1 MKKKTPDQHNT
12 ARIDPAR
19 ISADLLAWYDVHR
32 RHLPWRAAPGET
44 PDPYR
49 VWLSEIMLQQTT
61 VVTVEPYFSA
71 FTKRWPT
78 VHDLAAADQ
87 DEILQAWSGLGY
99 YARAR
104 NLHRCAREIVARFG
118 GVLPDDEET
127 LKTLPGIGDYTAAA
141 IAAIAFGHKATVVDG
156 NVERVTARLFAIDQ
170 PLPGAKPWI
179 RAMAATLTPD
189 RHAGDFAQAMMDLGA
204 GVCVPRNPQCGRCP
218 LSGQCGAQAAG
229 LAGELPRRTPRK
241 APPQR
246 YGIAFW
252 LQSPDGRVLLR
263 RRPENGLLGGMMEIP
278 STPWAE
284 GDGGSLGMEDL
295 VRLAPLDVPWRVL
308 PGRVRHVFTHFSLE
322 LEIWAATAGQGQ
334 LDQVWG
340 IWWPVS
346 DLDRA
351 ALPSV
356 MKKICTHARTHDS
369 EGENDAGPLFA

>member
-1 MKKKTPDQHNT
+1 MKNEQTGGKPASRVDPQ
-12 ARIDPAR
+12 RIR
-19 ISADLLAWYDVHR
+19 ADLLAWYDVHR
-32 RHLPWRAAPGET
+32 RDLPWRAKAGET

-49 VWLSEIMLQQTT
+49 IWLSEIMLQQTT
-61 VVTVEPYFSA
+61 VATVGPYFA
-71 FTKRWPT
+71 EFTSRWPT
-78 VHDLAAADQ
+78 VHDLAAAALD
-87 DEILQAWSGLGY
+87 DVLQAWAGLGY

-104 NLHRCAREIVARFG
+104 NLHRCAQAVVAQFAGRF
-118 GVLPDDEET
+118 PEDEDT

-141 IAAIAFGHKATVVDG
+141 IAAIAFGRKATVVDG

-170 PLPGAKPWI
+170 PLPEGKPWI

-189 RHAGDFAQAMMDLGA
+189 YRPGDFAQAMMDLGA

-218 LSGQCGAQAAG
+218 LSGQCEALAAG
-229 LAGELPRRTPRK
+229 LAGELPRRAPRK
-241 APPQR
+241 ARPER
-246 YGIAFW
+246 RGIAFW

-284 GDGGSLGMEDL
+284 NDARPPAMQDL
-295 VRLAPLDVPWRVL
+295 ARLAPLDVSWRVL

-322 LEIWAATAGQGQ
+322 LEVWAGRAEAGQ

-340 IWWPVS
+340 IWWPIG
-346 DLDRA
+346 DLDQA

-356 MKKICTHARTHDS
+356 MRKICAHARAHGD
-369 EGENDAGPLFA
+369 EGGAAGPLFA